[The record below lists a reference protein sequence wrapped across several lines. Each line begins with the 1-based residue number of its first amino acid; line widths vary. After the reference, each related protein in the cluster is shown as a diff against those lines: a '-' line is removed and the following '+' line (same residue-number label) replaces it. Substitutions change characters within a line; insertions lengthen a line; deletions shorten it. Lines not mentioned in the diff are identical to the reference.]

1 MLSLLL
7 ARDEKPSWPRMFAG
21 LGLFAIAYYLAY
33 RFGMSFSQ
41 AVPSPFWFPDAVLLC
56 TFLLAP
62 PRYWWLFI
70 LTTVPV
76 RFWLVPADRPL
87 WFLLAAFANDVLK
100 GILSATIL
108 RRALRNPTRF
118 DRLRDFGVFVGVA
131 VIGVPILSALA
142 GAAAWG
148 ASGREFWPSWQA
160 WFLGDAIASLLITPT
175 LLYWFFLRER
185 RKSRGHS
192 HLMEAGL
199 LVASLAALGVIV
211 FSGRLANPYD
221 SFALLYAPV
230 PFLLWAALRF
240 GLKGTTAALTL
251 SALLAAAAAAQARGP
266 FASLVPDQRTLWIQL
281 YLLVVALPVLFLA
294 VLVRERDESVAKLQ
308 EREERYREVV
318 NSQTELICRF
328 LPDTTLTFANEAYC
342 RYFGRRR
349 EDLIGHSFL
358 DLIPESARQA
368 TLEHVVSLVQ
378 NPRVVANE
386 HEVVRPDGSIGWQ
399 QWLNHAVRGRD
410 GRVIE
415 FQGIG
420 RDITDRKHAEEVDR
434 RLNQAGRLAL
444 VGELTASIAHEINQP
459 LGAILSNSDALEM
472 LLESGQG
479 HPDEIRAILADIRRE
494 GMRASDVIRNVRS
507 LVRPREMQMRRLDL
521 RELADDVLR
530 LADVEGRRRGV
541 LLEADVAPELPTVR
555 GDRVWLQ
562 QLLLNLMVNGMDAM
576 SELPLRKRCLALRAS
591 RNGGAWVEVA
601 VADAGHGIPAEL
613 LPRLFNSFFTTR
625 EHGMGLGLSISR
637 SIVEAHGGR
646 IWAENNPG
654 GGATFRFTLPISE
667 AP

>member
-1 MLSLLL
+1 MLSAL
-7 ARDEKPSWPRMFAG
+7 RGDDERLSWPRIFAG
-21 LGLFAIAYYLAY
+21 LGLFVIAYYLAY

-41 AVPSPFWFPDAVLLC
+41 AVPSPIWFPDAVLLC
-56 TFLLAP
+56 ALLLTP
-62 PRYWWLFI
+62 PRFWWLFF
-70 LTTVPV
+70 LATVPI
-76 RFWLVPADRPL
+76 RFWLVPAEPPL
-87 WFLLAAFANDVLK
+87 WFLVAALANDVLK
-100 GILSATIL
+100 AMLSATIL
-108 RRALRNPTRF
+108 RRALRDPTRF
-118 DRLRDFGVFVGVA
+118 DRLRDFGVFVAVA

-142 GAAAWG
+142 GAAAWSAEG
-148 ASGREFWPSWQA
+148 KEFWPSWQA

-175 LLYWFFLRER
+175 ILYWFFLRER
-185 RKSRGHS
+185 RKSRGSS
-192 HLMEAGL
+192 HVIEAEL
-199 LVASLAALGVIV
+199 LVAGLAALGVVV
-211 FSGRLANPYD
+211 FSGRLTSPYD
-221 SFALLYAPV
+221 AFALLYAPV

-240 GLKGTTAALTL
+240 GLKGTTATLTL
-251 SALLAAAAAAQARGP
+251 SAILAAAAAAQARGP
-266 FASLVPDQRTLWIQL
+266 FASLAPDQRTLWIQL

-294 VLVRERDESVAKLQ
+294 VLVRERDENVAKLR

-328 LPDTTLTFANEAYC
+328 LPDTTLTFVNEAYC
-342 RYFGRRR
+342 RTFGRSR
-349 EDLIGHSFL
+349 EELIGRPFL
-358 DLIPESARQA
+358 GLIPENARQA
-368 TLEHVVSLVQ
+368 TLEHVLSLVQ
-378 NPRVVANE
+378 NPRVVTNE
-386 HEVVRPDGSIGWQ
+386 HEVVRSDGSIGWQ

-434 RLNQAGRLAL
+434 RLNQTGRLAL

-472 LLESGQG
+472 LLEAGQG
-479 HPDEIRAILADIRRE
+479 QPDEIRAILADIRRE
-494 GMRASDVIRNVRS
+494 GLRASDVIRNVRS
-507 LVRPREMQMRRLDL
+507 LVRPREMQMRPLDL
-521 RELADDVLR
+521 RELAADVLR
-530 LADVEGRRRGV
+530 LADVESRRRGV
-541 LLEADVAPELPTVR
+541 LLELEVAPDLPEVQ
-555 GDRVWLQ
+555 GDHVWLQ

-576 SELPLRKRCLALRAS
+576 AELPMRKRCLALRAS

-625 EHGMGLGLSISR
+625 EQGMGLGLSISR

-667 AP
+667 TQ